1 MPMPDL
7 IEQLDVVYSKGWR
20 GPALEVVGP
29 LSTEEARAR
38 DESGEPYTVLLMS
51 EGRLSLVVEV
61 AWKRHS
67 CVVWHIDGEGRRD
80 GRRELRLLEDGRLF
94 LLEQRVWEYADEE
107 QPELDSYA
115 SRRTLRYEPDGTFRD
130 SVAERG
136 DHGGSFQRVKH
147 VDAARLR
154 EKRPE
159 FGAWVP
165 LVAPMGSVAPDA
177 RLIVRDDAL
186 DTLTAS
192 TADEPSWSPP
202 QPLDPLPYLE
212 AMLHAG
218 SRFHFGANALGDGVV
233 ELVPAPDLALTSGRL
248 VAHDPTWIEDQPA
261 YDIDLPVGTFPV
273 TQSIV
278 RWIDNP
284 QHTRVA
290 AARVTFKDVEPV
302 SWEPALRPGQDTRL
316 LGDKEFFGFGV
327 DAGLGCF
334 VDAEGVAA
342 ATEAISSDF
351 EMFMGVDAE
360 HPMKLDLD
368 GGRTMV
374 IFSSGWGDGSYP
386 CWIGRSA
393 EGDVVCLVAD
403 LLVVID
409 ATLTEHQRR

>member
-1 MPMPDL
+1 
-7 IEQLDVVYSKGWR
+7 
-20 GPALEVVGP
+20 
-29 LSTEEARAR
+29 
-38 DESGEPYTVLLMS
+38 
-51 EGRLSLVVEV
+51 VVEV

-67 CVVWHIDGEGRRD
+67 CVVWHVDAEGRRD

-94 LLEQRVWEYADEE
+94 LLQQKVREYADET
-107 QPELDSYA
+107 QPELDA
-115 SRRTLRYEPDGTFRD
+115 NAPRRTFRYERDGTFRD
-130 SVAERG
+130 SFAERG
-136 DHGGSFQRVKH
+136 VRGGSFEKIDRVH
-147 VDAARLR
+147 AATLR

-165 LVAPMGSVAPDA
+165 LVAPMGTVAPDA
-177 RLIVRDDAL
+177 RLTVRNDLVDTRTESTTDD
-186 DTLTAS
+186 
-192 TADEPSWSPP
+192 PGWSHP
-202 QPLDPLPYLE
+202 QPFDPLPYLE

-218 SRFHFGANALGDGVV
+218 LRFHFGANAPGDAVV
-233 ELVPAPDLALTSGRL
+233 ELVPAPDLVLTGGHL

-278 RWIDNP
+278 RWVDDP

-290 AARVTFKDVEPV
+290 AARVTFKEVEPV

-316 LGDKEFFGFGV
+316 LGDEEFFGFGV

-342 ATEAISSDF
+342 AKEAIGWDF

-368 GGRTMV
+368 GGHTMV
-374 IFSSGWGDGSYP
+374 VFSSGWGDGSYP
-386 CWIGRSA
+386 SWIGRSA

-403 LLVVID
+403 LLVVND
-409 ATLTEHQRR
+409 ATLTEYQRR